1 MYSFDQL
8 MPFLSLIPAGFV
20 MQFAPELSHKPI
32 LRSVN
37 NLPTY
42 LLPAFICDKTIEMV
56 FHNSC

>member
-1 MYSFDQL
+1 

-37 NLPTY
+37 NLPTC
-42 LLPAFICDKTIEMV
+42 LLPAFFCDKTIERV